1 MNTLQQI
8 LQHLTIQ
15 KQTVTCAES
24 CTGGLLA
31 GELTRLSGS
40 SAIFSYGFVTY
51 SNLAKQ
57 ELLGVSET
65 TLQQFGAVSWETVK
79 EMANG
84 ALQKA
89 NADYALAIS
98 GIAGPTGGTP
108 NKPVGTVCFGLA
120 LKNKTITQIKHFSGS
135 RDEIRQQAVEY
146 ALQFLFEN
154 LYKTI
159 S

>member
-108 NKPVGTVCFGLA
+108 NKPV
-120 LKNKTITQIKHFSGS
+120 
-135 RDEIRQQAVEY
+135 
-146 ALQFLFEN
+146 
-154 LYKTI
+154 
-159 S
+159 

>member
-1 MNTLQQI
+1 MNSLQQI
-8 LQHLTIQ
+8 LQHLSEK
-15 KQTVTCAES
+15 KQTVSSAES

-65 TLQQFGAVSWETVK
+65 TLQQFGAVSVETVV

-120 LKNKTITQIKHFSGS
+120 LKNKTITQIKHFSGN

-154 LYKTI
+154 LY
-159 S
+159 

>member
-65 TLQQFGAVSWETVK
+65 TLQQFGAVSVETVK

-89 NADYALAIS
+89 NADYAIAIS

-120 LKNKTITQIKHFSGS
+120 TKNQTLTQSKHFSGS
-135 RDEIRQQAVEY
+135 RDEIRQQAVDY
-146 ALQFLFEN
+146 ALQLLKEN
-154 LYKTI
+154 LY
-159 S
+159 